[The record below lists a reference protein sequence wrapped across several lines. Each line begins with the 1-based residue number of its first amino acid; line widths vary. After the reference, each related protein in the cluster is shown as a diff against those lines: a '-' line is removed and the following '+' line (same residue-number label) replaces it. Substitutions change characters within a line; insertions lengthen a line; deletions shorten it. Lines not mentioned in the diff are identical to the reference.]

1 MACGH
6 GVVVPVGAAGA
17 RAITGDDAFASEI
30 LHVKSLRSAKAGETA
45 GADAGAD
52 AETALASPGANPD
65 SVYGTLA
72 DPNNPE
78 LISAIADAI
87 AKEITRARQFARFN
101 EETVRC
107 PSPRPCPFSSPFLG
121 LATRARSRPRVLVLG
136 ASRNADAGGAGCG
149 QMDVVL
155 RGIDIKVVD
164 DSGGRNLP
172 ILDVSIGH
180 GDVSLS
186 NWSAQK
192 VSVVG

>member
-107 PSPRPCPFSSPFLG
+107 PSPCPGPFSAQLRS
-121 LATRARSRPRVLVLG
+121 LATRARARARARTRPPAPVLR
-136 ASRNADAGGAGCG
+136 ASRTPMLVGRGAGRWTLCC
-149 QMDVVL
+149 VAL
-155 RGIDIKVVD
+155 TSRLLTTLEAATCP
-164 DSGGRNLP
+164 S
-172 ILDVSIGH
+172 
-180 GDVSLS
+180 
-186 NWSAQK
+186 WTSA
-192 VSVVG
+192 SATATCR